1 MCPPGPGRADED
13 DDESSRRRAFGAAA
27 TFHATD
33 RVSSGG
39 GDGET
44 AASPRNNPKRR
55 EVHVAIVVDVSREAL
70 SEDCRGGF
78 DSAGNA
84 TRVTRLRACCVAA
97 RALASGADAVCA
109 FATDASENGRSKSG
123 VGANRAL
130 CLATRA
136 SEAARALASFEHKVG
151 LNGATD
157 DDGRSS
163 AKALPKGAPLP
174 TSLSLAAMALRRM
187 AAASPPR
194 AADDAD
200 DADASPRRS
209 VVVLLASD
217 GFERGTSVDEN
228 SARIDA
234 IDAAMEKLRVLD
246 ADATCHV
253 LCVAPARD
261 EETRAAAVAA
271 MTRCATCA
279 RDEKERKK
287 KKTARSVSFPA
298 ALTDAHRDT
307 CGSSCASCGASLIQT
322 RNIVWSAAGFGKTH
336 AACGAFR
343 RRVFGDD
350 ESRATTNLGGFIRD
364 RSRCVFVAAFFSRND
379 ASATVAAAVST
390 GVSRAAPSTRT
401 RRKCS
406 PRFLRRAIAR
416 RRRRSSDASA
426 SRARRWRS
434 RSRPA
439 ACA

>member
-1 MCPPGPGRADED
+1 M
-13 DDESSRRRAFGAAA
+13 
-27 TFHATD
+27 
-33 RVSSGG
+33 
-39 GDGET
+39 
-44 AASPRNNPKRR
+44 
-55 EVHVAIVVDVSREAL
+55 
-70 SEDCRGGF
+70 
-78 DSAGNA
+78 
-84 TRVTRLRACCVAA
+84 
-97 RALASGADAVCA
+97 
-109 FATDASENGRSKSG
+109 
-123 VGANRAL
+123 
-130 CLATRA
+130 
-136 SEAARALASFEHKVG
+136 
-151 LNGATD
+151 
-157 DDGRSS
+157 
-163 AKALPKGAPLP
+163 P

-194 AADDAD
+194 AAGDAADAD
-200 DADASPRRS
+200 AGASPRRS

-234 IDAAMEKLRVLD
+234 IDAAMEKLRVFD

-261 EETRAAAVAA
+261 EETRAATVAA
-271 MTRCATCA
+271 MTRCAACA
-279 RDEKERKK
+279 RDEKERKE
-287 KKTARSVSFPA
+287 KKTRVCVSFPA

-343 RRVFGDD
+343 RRVFGDED
-350 ESRATTNLGGFIRD
+350 ESRATTNLGERPSSVLF
-364 RSRCVFVAAFFSRND
+364 
-379 ASATVAAAVST
+379 ATISMRLRRRLLLTKRHLRHRRRRVST
-390 GVSRAAPSTRT
+390 GASRAAPSTRT